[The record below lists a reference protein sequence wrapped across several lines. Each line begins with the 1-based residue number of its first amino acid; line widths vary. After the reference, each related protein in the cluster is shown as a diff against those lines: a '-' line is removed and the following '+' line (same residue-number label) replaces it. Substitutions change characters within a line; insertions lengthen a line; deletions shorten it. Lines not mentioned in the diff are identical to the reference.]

1 MSDGD
6 YATEMTRREYRLRA
20 RNNLRVPEPLRGYE
34 YAVEVVRT
42 GDEVLE
48 AEGLTLREVLIE
60 PRHLLFGDAYRGGAT
75 LALDPFNPAT
85 PELAALRLA
94 DGTGDPSAIHETI
107 RHSSTALRASGV
119 PDEVGAVHPTSGRAD
134 EFSAMDVIA
143 VMPDF
148 DDMTTWRER
157 ARAAHEMLGALVS
170 VPADC
175 SARSAVHA
183 YTSALSNPGVPLAW
197 MLPYVNGVL
206 QGLSAWSSDHKK
218 GGWGIHE

>member
-1 MSDGD
+1 MSDSG

-20 RNNLRVPEPLRGYE
+20 RNNLRISEPLRGYE

-134 EFSAMDVIA
+134 EFSAMDVLA
-143 VMPDF
+143 VMPD
-148 DDMTTWRER
+148 
-157 ARAAHEMLGALVS
+157 LGALTGWRQRACAVYELLGALAA
-170 VPADC
+170 VPPENP
-175 SARSAVHA
+175 ARPAILEYVG
-183 YTSALSNPGVPLAW
+183 ALANPGVPVAWIDQYVDEVLAA
-197 MLPYVNGVL
+197 LA
-206 QGLSAWSSDHKK
+206 AWGASHVQ
-218 GGWGIHE
+218 GGWGRLE